1 MTPEERKPFEDKSKA
16 EKEKISQNIVEI
28 QPKTYAER
36 AQETNYSRILS
47 EECHEMNDSKG
58 RDEYLDDMI
67 KSCVKACQS
76 KEDLIKASFFIIG
89 SNIMVE
95 TGSKQYL
102 PLEISIVQYNIKD
115 GIQFTYHKFIDAG
128 PIPLGFYLFK

>member
-1 MTPEERKPFEDKSKA
+1 
-16 EKEKISQNIVEI
+16 
-28 QPKTYAER
+28 
-36 AQETNYSRILS
+36 
-47 EECHEMNDSKG
+47 MNDSKG